1 MAKRFKKILVLA
13 VIFTMTLVNYGLP
26 LQAIA
31 SEGESFFG
39 FAFFKK
45 NEIALDAYFGDDSE
59 DVEETADVNE
69 TAKITLEVSPLIEGY
84 LKSGTLKFNLKN
96 GNENN
101 FKIQSVTVEEKE
113 ELNLD
118 AVGSEKLEGV
128 KKLETTE
135 EIEDDV
141 TNNDAENLI
150 SEEPVK
156 ESNKA
161 ENADVSEKADENPF
175 SGLFKS
181 TDAEKLTEDVKNDS
195 EDASEEVKAENV
207 VAEEKVESENVV
219 TDETVEKDDSEVV
232 KEDEETDTAEKEPEA
247 AEEDLEEKDISEVIE
262 DVKGTY
268 EVSLVNENEIALKNI
283 IDSTKIF
290 IEVAYKQLDKINP
303 EDIYSEI
310 EIVLNGN
317 YINKKLETVEVS
329 RKQNLYLGW
338 EYSKDLE
345 VTSDFTKVSP
355 FTVGQNSGTI
365 IENVITIA
373 RNIEDT
379 NFLPIKETN
388 IKIEIPK
395 INDKLPIA
403 VNVAAN
409 KLMATFGKDLTGKE
423 FTKNNWSFDEETGIL
438 EIKVVNE
445 DMLAGKGEDKF
456 DIICRYEDY
465 LEEENITLD
474 KKVLVKVEEYSSNK
488 NNIQEIQIE
497 ELQEK
502 EVIAGELMS
511 YAMIENEELIGKGRI
526 NANYYVEAGETRFS
540 STVNVTVL
548 TSDILNE
555 VVIEPVKETYKV
567 GEETEFDATQD
578 VMYAGVRFNL
588 AEIKEML
595 EQGSTIDLLDSEG
608 NVFHTITK
616 DVDATKIEFAHKID
630 SLKVRIN
637 NVKVNGNLSIEFI
650 KAIDKTQYSQAEF
663 VSFEKIENTY
673 KAEVKYVGFE
683 EVFQLPEI
691 KEEIKFTDTITQV
704 NLLMSTSSLS
714 TVYLNE
720 NVEFKIDLLNN
731 IDTSD
736 LYKNPSF
743 ELVFP
748 SFVEEVTINNVYT
761 LYQNGLSIRDYNVV
775 DVNGQ
780 KRIVVNLDGI
790 QSGFD
795 FSNITNGTNLIINA
809 NIRVDEITPQKQ
821 DQIELYY
828 CNEAVT
834 NYQTQANWNMT
845 RALPEGSL
853 KDTNGYDATTFEY
866 QAPSGMVT
874 INSIT
879 NYDGT
884 GETIKS
890 INQGE
895 IIKTIPIKGE
905 NQIAT
910 MELSVLNNTGNDCTD
925 VVLLGR
931 IPFKGN
937 KDVGT
942 GADLGT
948 NVDTLMKSLVIP
960 DEVNSNSVTIY
971 YSSNPNADKDLNN
984 DLNGWS
990 TNFSPIENVK
1000 SFMIVV
1006 NENFN
1011 KGSILKFK
1019 YDFEIIAN
1027 LGYEV
1032 KMLGSF
1038 GAFYN
1043 EIADNLST
1051 YKATIADKVGLIT
1064 ESGVKYEA
1072 TMSVDI
1078 GEGTEIGESR
1088 YLTYKVKVT
1097 NTGSIDLN
1105 NVKIENSMPNLGSI
1119 KNAEATEKG
1128 NALYYID
1135 KLLVGETKEKE
1146 ILVKTSNIPEDLRS
1160 YAMTLPNMREEKDEN
1175 GNITFYILDDKN
1187 QKNYITKLPDEFYIE
1202 NFATVYVEDTVTG
1215 VTTNTVRNKLVQSR
1229 LDITVEEFNT
1239 VGDLNPGEEFKYNI
1253 DVYNISDETINNIVI
1268 EDILPKELGF
1278 VKFEQV
1284 ETEYVEE
1291 FDADNNKLTVSAGSL
1306 EPLET
1311 IRFFITCEVKTKNIG
1326 KVEIY
1331 NTVTVTADNNIREQG
1346 NIVKSVILGPELTV
1360 TQETNVENN
1369 TVLETDKFQI
1379 LVNINNKGEADS
1391 QLINLNVEI
1400 PEMLQV
1406 IDISSEGKRMINYS
1420 TDGNVLTGSL
1430 YLLGPHDTA
1439 SLVITVKSDALEEGE
1454 TNRILEVKTK
1464 VSENYIGSLDINS
1477 LEIIVLDKPD
1487 RELTKE
1493 EQEKIDND
1501 NTIENPSTGDEYK
1514 QDIENDKN
1522 NNTNNDTNN
1531 NDNSQ
1536 DNNSSNSNSNVN
1548 NNNNQDNTDNQQQDN
1563 NSEGNEE
1570 INVEEPVSEIKTF
1583 KITGQVFKDANK
1595 NNAKD
1600 NNEEGINKV
1609 QVILYNGSQKI
1620 KTTLTDSLGK
1630 YRFTEV
1636 ESGDYTVVFNY
1647 DADTYIA
1654 SKYKYSNVAESMNSD
1669 AIESEEGVAV
1679 TEAIKLE
1686 SDIEVDLGL
1695 QERNYFDMNVQ
1706 KYISKAIVTRKGKEK
1721 VETYNNDAIAK
1732 LEIRSKELAD
1742 TSIKLEY
1749 KIVITNEGDVNGT
1762 VGTVYD
1768 YLPNSLT
1775 FEQSSNEDWELTSG
1789 NVLVNKSLN
1798 KEIIKPGESRE
1809 LKLVLSKV
1817 MTNDNTGTISNKVQI
1832 DNLSTDKTV
1841 EENTE
1846 NNIATQEIIITIS
1859 TGRTVSLVLFV
1870 VLIIMATVVIYGIKT
1885 GKIKKAYK

>member
-31 SEGESFFG
+31 SEGESFFS

-45 NEIALDAYFGDDSE
+45 NEISLDAHFTDDSNSLE
-59 DVEETADVNE
+59 KTTNVNE
-69 TAKITLEVSPLIEGY
+69 TAKITLEVSPQIEGY

-101 FKIQSVTVEEKE
+101 FKLQSVTIEEKE
-113 ELNLD
+113 ELAFD
-118 AVGSEKLEGV
+118 AIDSEKLEGV
-128 KKLETTE
+128 KKLDNPEVAIEGTQEGVSSET
-135 EIEDDV
+135 V
-141 TNNDAENLI
+141 TNEV
-150 SEEPVK
+150 EEQNVV
-156 ESNKA
+156 EAN
-161 ENADVSEKADENPF
+161 EVTDENPF
-175 SGLFKS
+175 SGLFK
-181 TDAEKLTEDVKNDS
+181 TDKGSSEENKVDSEKNDSKTENTILDENVASENTVTNESVETEDVK
-195 EDASEEVKAENV
+195 EE
-207 VAEEKVESENVV
+207 
-219 TDETVEKDDSEVV
+219 
-232 KEDEETDTAEKEPEA
+232 EP
-247 AEEDLEEKDISEVIE
+247 EEKDISEVIE
-262 DVKGTY
+262 DVRGTY
-268 EVSLVNENEIALKNI
+268 EVSLVSENEIELKNI

-290 IEVAYKQLDKINP
+290 VEVAYKQLEKVNI

-317 YINKKLETVEVS
+317 YINKKLETVEVN
-329 RKQNLYLGW
+329 RKQYLNLGW
-338 EYSKDLE
+338 EYSKALD

-409 KLMATFGKDLTGKE
+409 KLMATLGKDLTGKE
-423 FTKNNWSFDEETGIL
+423 FNKNNWVYDQETGML
-438 EIKVVNE
+438 EIKVTNK
-445 DMLAGKGEDKF
+445 DGFAGNGEDKF

-465 LEEENITLD
+465 IEEENITLD
-474 KKVLVKVEEYSSNK
+474 KKLSVKVEEYSSNK
-488 NNIQEIQIE
+488 NNTQEIKIE

-511 YAMIENEELIGKGRI
+511 YAIIENEDVIGKGKI

-540 STVNVTVL
+540 SAVNVTVL

-555 VVIEPVKETYKV
+555 VVIEPVKESYIN
-567 GEETEFDATQD
+567 GDGTEFDATQD

-595 EQGSTIDLLDSEG
+595 EQGSTIDLLDAEG

-650 KAIDKTQYSQAEF
+650 KAIDKVQYSQAEF
-663 VSFEKIENTY
+663 VGFGKIENTY
-673 KAEVKYVGFE
+673 KAAVKYVGFE
-683 EVFQLPEI
+683 EVFQLPEV
-691 KEEIKFTDTITQV
+691 KEEIKFVDTISQV
-704 NLLMSTSSLS
+704 NLLMNTSTLS
-714 TVYLNE
+714 TVYTNE
-720 NVEFKIDLLNN
+720 NIEFKIDLLNN
-731 IDTSD
+731 LDTSD

-748 SFVEEVTINNVYT
+748 SFVKDVTINNVYT

-775 DVNGQ
+775 DVNGL

-790 QSGFD
+790 QNGFD
-795 FSNITNGTNLIINA
+795 FSNITNGTNLIINT

-828 CNEAVT
+828 CNEAAT
-834 NYQTQANWNMT
+834 NYQTQASWNMT

-895 IIKTIPIKGE
+895 VIKTIPIKGE

-910 MELSVLNNTGNDCTD
+910 MELSVLNNTGNDCSD

-937 KDVGT
+937 KDVASGK
-942 GADLGT
+942 DLGT
-948 NVDTLMKSLVIP
+948 NVDTTMKSLVIP
-960 DEVNSNSVTIY
+960 DEINSNSVTIY

-984 DLNGWS
+984 ELNGWS
-990 TNFSPIENVK
+990 TSFSPIENVK

-1006 NENFN
+1006 DEKFE

-1019 YDFEIIAN
+1019 YDFEITAN

-1043 EIADNLST
+1043 EIVDNMFT
-1051 YKATIADKVGLIT
+1051 YKSTIADKVGLIT

-1105 NVKIENSMPNLGSI
+1105 NIKIENSMPNLGSI
-1119 KNAEATEKG
+1119 KNAETTEKG

-1146 ILVKTSNIPEDLRS
+1146 IEVKTSNIPEDLRS

-1175 GNITFYILDDKN
+1175 GNIAFYVLDENN

-1202 NFATVYVEDTVTG
+1202 NFATVYAENMTTG
-1215 VTTNTVRNKLVQSR
+1215 VTTNTVRNKLVPSR

-1268 EDILPKELGF
+1268 EDSLPKELGF

-1284 ETEYVEE
+1284 ETDYVEE

-1311 IRFFITCEVKTKNIG
+1311 IRFYITCEVKTKNIG
-1326 KVEIY
+1326 KTEIY
-1331 NTVTVTADNNIREQG
+1331 NTVTVTADDNIKEQG
-1346 NIVKSVILGPELTV
+1346 NIVKSIILGPELTV
-1360 TQETNVENN
+1360 TQETNIENN
-1369 TVLETDKFQI
+1369 SILETDKFQI
-1379 LVNINNKGEADS
+1379 LININNKGEADS

-1406 IDISSEGKRMINYS
+1406 IDITSEGKRMINYS
-1420 TDGNVLTGSL
+1420 TNGNVLTGSL

-1454 TNRILEVKTK
+1454 TNRILEVKTE
-1464 VSENYIGSLDINS
+1464 VSENYIGSLEINP
-1477 LEIIVLDKPD
+1477 LEIMVLDNPD
-1487 RELTKE
+1487 RELTEE
-1493 EQEKIDND
+1493 EQDKIDKD
-1501 NTIENPSTGDEYK
+1501 NTIENPSTGDDYK

-1522 NNTNNDTNN
+1522 NNSN
-1531 NDNSQ
+1531 
-1536 DNNSSNSNSNVN
+1536 NNSSNDQNGNGSNNNNQNISNKQEQISN
-1548 NNNNQDNTDNQQQDN
+1548 NNNNN
-1563 NSEGNEE
+1563 NNANNEM
-1570 INVEEPVSEIKTF
+1570 NNEEPVKEIKRF
-1583 KITGQVFKDANK
+1583 KITGQVFKDSNE
-1595 NNAKD
+1595 NNAQD
-1600 NNEEGINKV
+1600 SNEEGINKV
-1609 QVILYNGSQKI
+1609 QVILYKGSQKV

-1630 YRFTEV
+1630 YRFTEI

-1647 DADTYIA
+1647 DANTYTA

-1669 AIESEEGVAV
+1669 AIESEAGVAV
-1679 TEAIKLE
+1679 TEAIKLNE
-1686 SDIEVDLGL
+1686 SDIEIDLGL
-1695 QERNYFDMNVQ
+1695 QERNYFDMTVQ

-1721 VETYNNDAIAK
+1721 VETYDNDSIAK

-1742 TSIKLEY
+1742 TTIKLEY
-1749 KIVITNEGDVNGT
+1749 RIVITNEGDVNGT

-1775 FEQSSNEDWELTSG
+1775 FEQSLNKDWELTSG

-1809 LKLVLSKV
+1809 LKLVVSKI

-1841 EENTE
+1841 EENKE

-1859 TGRTVSLVLFV
+1859 TGRTVSIVIFV

>member
-26 LQAIA
+26 LKAIA
-31 SEGESFFG
+31 SEGESFFS

-45 NEIALDAYFGDDSE
+45 NEISLDAYFADDSNSL
-59 DVEETADVNE
+59 EETANVNE
-69 TAKITLEVSPLIEGY
+69 TAKITLEVSPQIEGY

-101 FKIQSVTVEEKE
+101 FKLQSVTIEEKE
-113 ELNLD
+113 KFTFD
-118 AVGSEKLEGV
+118 VIDSEKLEGV
-128 KKLETTE
+128 KKLDKTE
-135 EIEDDV
+135 DATEDIQDV
-141 TNNDAENLI
+141 V
-150 SEEPVK
+150 SEEPVAN
-156 ESNKA
+156 EVKA
-161 ENADVSEKADENPF
+161 EKAVDVNEVTDKNPF
-175 SGLFKS
+175 SGLFK
-181 TDAEKLTEDVKNDS
+181 TDTAKESSEENKVDS
-195 EDASEEVKAENV
+195 EKVDLKTENTVQSENV
-207 VAEEKVESENVV
+207 VAENTVSNESVEPEDAK
-219 TDETVEKDDSEVV
+219 DETVSDV
-232 KEDEETDTAEKEPEA
+232 TEKEPENK
-247 AEEDLEEKDISEVIE
+247 EELEEKDISEIIE

-283 IDSTKIF
+283 IESTKIF
-290 IEVAYKQLDKINP
+290 VEVGYKQLNKVNP
-303 EDIYSEI
+303 EDIFSEI

-317 YINKKLETVEVS
+317 YINKKLETVEVN
-329 RKQNLYLGW
+329 RKQYLNLGW
-338 EYSKDLE
+338 EYSKELE

-409 KLMATFGKDLTGKE
+409 KLMATLGKDLTGKE
-423 FTKNNWSFDEETGIL
+423 FNKNNWSYDEETGIL
-438 EIKVVNE
+438 EIKVINKE
-445 DMLAGKGEDKF
+445 SIAGNGEDKF

-474 KKVLVKVEEYSSNK
+474 KKLSVKVEEYSSNK

-511 YAMIENEELIGKGRI
+511 YAIIENEELIGKGRI
-526 NANYYVEAGETRFS
+526 NANYYVEAGETRFTS
-540 STVNVTVL
+540 AVNVTVL
-548 TSDILNE
+548 TSDILDE
-555 VVIEPVKETYKV
+555 VVIEPVKELYKI

-595 EQGSTIDLLDSEG
+595 EQGSTIDLLDAEG

-650 KAIDKTQYSQAEF
+650 KAIDKSQYSQAEF
-663 VSFEKIENTY
+663 VLFEKIENTY

-683 EVFQLPEI
+683 EVFQLPEV

-704 NLLMSTSSLS
+704 NLLMNTSSLS

-731 IDTSD
+731 IETSD

-748 SFVEEVTINNVYT
+748 SFVKEVTINNVYT

-775 DVNGQ
+775 DVNGL

-790 QSGFD
+790 QSGFN

-828 CNEAVT
+828 CNEAAT
-834 NYQTQANWNMT
+834 SYQTQASWNMT
-845 RALPEGSL
+845 RNLPENSL

-879 NYDGT
+879 NYDGS

-910 MELSVLNNTGNDCTD
+910 MELSVLNNTGNDCSD

-937 KDVGT
+937 KDVAT

-948 NVDTLMKSLVIP
+948 NVDTIMKSGLIA
-960 DEVNSNSVTIY
+960 DELNSNNVAIY
-971 YSSNPNADKDLNN
+971 YSSNPNADRDLNN
-984 DLNGWS
+984 EVNGWS
-990 TNFSPIENVK
+990 STYAVFDNVK

-1006 NENFN
+1006 D
-1011 KGSILKFK
+1011 GPLVAGGILKYR
-1019 YDFEIIAN
+1019 YDFEIPAN

-1032 KMLGSF
+1032 KMIGSF

-1043 EIADNLST
+1043 DFNVL
-1051 YKATIADKVGLIT
+1051 KASVADKVGLLT
-1064 ESGVKYEA
+1064 EAGAKYET

-1078 GEGTEIGESR
+1078 GEGAEIGEAR
-1088 YLTYKVKVT
+1088 YLTYRVQVK
-1097 NTGSIDLN
+1097 NTGSIDLHN
-1105 NVKIENSMPNLGSI
+1105 IKIVIPRPAYGMFCKKSNAPDTGNDGYVTSNAKEMSFEISEI
-1119 KNAEATEKG
+1119 K
-1128 NALYYID
+1128 
-1135 KLLVGETKEKE
+1135 VGGVAEKE
-1146 ILVKTSNIPEDLRS
+1146 FLVKTAEIPETLEE
-1160 YAMTLPNMREEKDEN
+1160 YASFNPN
-1175 GNITFYILDDKN
+1175 ILKDDKGYYSTTEDN
-1187 QKNYITKLPDEFYIE
+1187 QKNYVTELPKDIYIE
-1202 NFATVYVEDTVTG
+1202 ANAEVYVNDTLNSVK
-1215 VTTNTVRNKLVQSR
+1215 TNTVKNKLKHSAF
-1229 LDITVEEFNT
+1229 DIQTTLFKTTETLESGNGFIYV
-1239 VGDLNPGEEFKYNI
+1239 VDLH
-1253 DVYNISDETINNIVI
+1253 NISGNTINNIVI
-1268 EDILPKELGF
+1268 EDVLAKELSYLGLEEISTYYENEYD
-1278 VKFEQV
+1278 K
-1284 ETEYVEE
+1284 ET
-1291 FDADNNKLTVSAGSL
+1291 NKVTVYANTV
-1306 EPLET
+1306 EPLGT
-1311 IRFFITCEVKTKNIG
+1311 IRFYIQCNIANMKNIG
-1326 KVEIY
+1326 KADISNQIIVNADEIEEERS
-1331 NTVTVTADNNIREQG
+1331 TVIHSTLI
-1346 NIVKSVILGPELTV
+1346 GPELIA
-1360 TQETNVENN
+1360 TQEITNGKDS
-1369 TVLETDKFQI
+1369 VLEMEEFEI
-1379 LVNINNKGEADS
+1379 VINVNNKGEGKSRELNFDVNIPKELKILTILSDGARPITYETVENNIKGNLLLLEEHNS
-1391 QLINLNVEI
+1391 VSLIIKVQAN
-1400 PEMLQV
+1400 P
-1406 IDISSEGKRMINYS
+1406 
-1420 TDGNVLTGSL
+1420 
-1430 YLLGPHDTA
+1430 LG
-1439 SLVITVKSDALEEGE
+1439 EGE
-1454 TNRILEVKTK
+1454 TNRHIEIVSK
-1464 VSENYIGSLDINS
+1464 VTEEYIGEIEINS
-1477 LEIIVLDKPD
+1477 LEYVINDDPD
-1487 RELTKE
+1487 RGLTQE
-1493 EQEKIDND
+1493 EQDKIDKD
-1501 NTIENPSTGDEYK
+1501 NTIENPTAGDDYK

-1531 NDNSQ
+1531 NTNNQ
-1536 DNNSSNSNSNVN
+1536 DNNSSNSNSNIN
-1548 NNNNQDNTDNQQQDN
+1548 NDNSQDNTNNQQQDN

-1570 INVEEPVSEIKTF
+1570 INQEEPVAEIKTF
-1583 KITGQVFKDANK
+1583 KITGQVFKDSNK

-1600 NNEEGINKV
+1600 SNEEGINKV
-1609 QVILYNGSQKI
+1609 QVILYEGSQKI

-1630 YRFTEV
+1630 YRFTEI

-1647 DADTYIA
+1647 DSDIYIA

-1669 AIESEEGVAV
+1669 AIESDEGVAV
-1679 TEAIKLE
+1679 TENIRLNE
-1686 SDIEVDLGL
+1686 SDMEIDLGL
-1695 QERNYFDMNVQ
+1695 QERNYFDMTVQ

-1721 VETYNNDAIAK
+1721 VETYNNDTIAK

-1749 KIVITNEGDVNGT
+1749 RIVVTNEGDVNGT

-1768 YLPNSLT
+1768 YLPSSLT
-1775 FEQSSNEDWELTSG
+1775 FDKGSNKGWELTSD
-1789 NVLVNKSLN
+1789 NVLVNESLN
-1798 KEIIKPGESRE
+1798 KEIIKPGESKE
-1809 LKLVLSKV
+1809 LKLVLNKV

-1841 EENTE
+1841 DENKE

-1859 TGRTVSLVLFV
+1859 TGRTVSLVVFV
-1870 VLIIMATVVIYGIKT
+1870 VMIIMATVVIYGIKT

>member
-31 SEGESFFG
+31 SEGESFFS

-45 NEIALDAYFGDDSE
+45 NEISLDAYFADDSNSL
-59 DVEETADVNE
+59 EETANVNE
-69 TAKITLEVSPLIEGY
+69 TAKITLEVSPQIEGY

-101 FKIQSVTVEEKE
+101 FKLQSVTIEEKE
-113 ELNLD
+113 EFAFD
-118 AVGSEKLEGV
+118 AIDSEKLEGV
-128 KKLETTE
+128 KKLDKTEETTE
-135 EIEDDV
+135 DIQE
-141 TNNDAENLI
+141 
-150 SEEPVK
+150 
-156 ESNKA
+156 
-161 ENADVSEKADENPF
+161 DVSEETVANEVESEEVVDVNEETNKNPF
-175 SGLFKS
+175 SGLFK
-181 TDAEKLTEDVKNDS
+181 TDTAKESSEENKVDS
-195 EDASEEVKAENV
+195 EKIDSKTENTVQSENV
-207 VAEEKVESENVV
+207 VAENTVSNESVESEDVKDTV
-219 TDETVEKDDSEVV
+219 DSDVADEDTEN
-232 KEDEETDTAEKEPEA
+232 KEEET
-247 AEEDLEEKDISEVIE
+247 EEKDIYEVIE

-268 EVSLVNENEIALKNI
+268 EVSLVSENEIALKNI

-290 IEVAYKQLDKINP
+290 VEVAYKQLDKINP
-303 EDIYSEI
+303 EDIFSEI

-317 YINKKLETVEVS
+317 YINKKLETVEVN
-329 RKQNLYLGW
+329 RKQYLNLGW
-338 EYSKDLE
+338 EYSKELE

-365 IENVITIA
+365 VENVITIA

-409 KLMATFGKDLTGKE
+409 KLMATLGKDLTGKE
-423 FTKNNWSFDEETGIL
+423 FNKNNWSYDEETGIL
-438 EIKVVNE
+438 EIKVANKE
-445 DMLAGKGEDKF
+445 NIAGNGEDKF

-465 LEEENITLD
+465 LDEENITLD
-474 KKVLVKVEEYSSNK
+474 KKLSVKVEEYSSNK

-511 YAMIENEELIGKGRI
+511 YAIIENEELIGKGRI
-526 NANYYVEAGETRFS
+526 NANYYVESGETRFS
-540 STVNVTVL
+540 SSVNVTVL

-555 VVIEPVKETYKV
+555 VVIEPVKEVYKA
-567 GEETEFDATQD
+567 GDGTEFDATQD

-595 EQGSTIDLLDSEG
+595 EQGSTIDLLDAEG

-616 DVDATKIEFAHKID
+616 EVDATKIEFAHKID

-650 KAIDKTQYSQAEF
+650 KAIDKVQYSQAEF
-663 VSFEKIENTY
+663 VGFEKIENTY
-673 KAEVKYVGFE
+673 KAAVKYVGFE
-683 EVFQLPEI
+683 EIFSLPEI
-691 KEEIKFTDTITQV
+691 KEEIKFVDTTSQV
-704 NLLMSTSSLS
+704 NFLMSMSSLS
-714 TVYLNE
+714 TVYTNE

-731 IDTSD
+731 LDTSD

-743 ELVFP
+743 EIVFP
-748 SFVEEVTINNVYT
+748 SFVKDVTINNVYT

-775 DVNGQ
+775 DVNGF

-790 QSGFD
+790 QNGFD

-828 CNEAVT
+828 CNEAAT
-834 NYQTQANWNMT
+834 NYQTQASWNMT
-845 RALPEGSL
+845 RSLPENSL

-895 IIKTIPIKGE
+895 VIKTIPIKGE

-910 MELSVLNNTGNDCTD
+910 MELSVLNNTGNDCSD

-937 KDVGT
+937 KDVAT
-942 GADLGT
+942 GNDLGT
-948 NVDTLMKSLVIP
+948 NVDTMMKSLIIP
-960 DEVNSNSVTIY
+960 DGINSNSVTIY
-971 YSSNPNADKDLNN
+971 YSSNPNADKDLNK

-1006 NENFN
+1006 NEKLE
-1011 KGSILKFK
+1011 KGAILKFK
-1019 YDFEIIAN
+1019 YDFEITAN
-1027 LGYEV
+1027 LGYEA
-1032 KMLGSF
+1032 KMVGSF

-1043 EIADNLST
+1043 EVVDNLLT
-1051 YKATIADKVGLIT
+1051 YKATIADRVGLIT

-1105 NVKIENSMPNLGSI
+1105 NIKIENSMPNLGII
-1119 KNAEATEKG
+1119 KNAEVTEKG
-1128 NALYYID
+1128 KALYYID

-1146 ILVKTSNIPEDLRS
+1146 IEVKTSNIPEELRS

-1175 GNITFYILDDKN
+1175 GNVVFYVLDENN

-1202 NFATVYVEDTVTG
+1202 NSATVYAEGMVTG
-1215 VTTNTVRNKLVQSR
+1215 VTTNTVKNKLVQSY

-1253 DVYNISDETINNIVI
+1253 DVYNISDETINNIVV
-1268 EDILPKELGF
+1268 EDVLPKELGF

-1326 KVEIY
+1326 KAEIY
-1331 NTVTVTADNNIREQG
+1331 NTVTVTADNNIKEQG
-1346 NIVKSVILGPELTV
+1346 NIVKSIILGPELTA
-1360 TQETNVENN
+1360 TQEINVENN
-1369 TVLETDKFQI
+1369 TVYETDKFQI
-1379 LVNINNKGEADS
+1379 LVNLNNKGEADS
-1391 QLINLNVEI
+1391 QLINLEVEI
-1400 PEMLQV
+1400 PELLQV
-1406 IDISSEGKRMINYS
+1406 IDITSEGKRMINYS
-1420 TDGNVLTGSL
+1420 TNGNVLTGNL

-1439 SLVITVKSDALEEGE
+1439 SLVINVKSNPLEEGE

-1464 VSENYIGSLDINS
+1464 ISEDYIGNLDIND
-1477 LEIIVLDKPD
+1477 LEIIVLDNPD

-1493 EQEKIDND
+1493 EQEQIDKE
-1501 NTIENPSTGDEYK
+1501 NTIENPNTGDEYK

-1522 NNTNNDTNN
+1522 NNNN
-1531 NDNSQ
+1531 NS
-1536 DNNSSNSNSNVN
+1536 NNGSSNNSNSNN
-1548 NNNNQDNTDNQQQDN
+1548 QNGNEPIKNNNQNLNNNQEQNSSKEDENTK
-1563 NSEGNEE
+1563 
-1570 INVEEPVSEIKTF
+1570 EPVKEIKRF
-1583 KITGQVFKDANK
+1583 KITGQVFNDANK
-1595 NNAKD
+1595 NNAQD
-1600 NNEEGINKV
+1600 SNEEGINKV
-1609 QVILYNGSQKI
+1609 QVILYKSSQKI

-1630 YRFTEV
+1630 YRFTEI
-1636 ESGDYTVVFNY
+1636 ESGDYSIVFNY
-1647 DADTYIA
+1647 DADTYTA
-1654 SKYKYSNVAESMNSD
+1654 SKYKFSNIAESMNSD
-1669 AIESEEGVAV
+1669 AIESEAGVAV
-1679 TEAIKLE
+1679 TETIRLNE
-1686 SDIEVDLGL
+1686 SDIEIDLGL
-1695 QERNYFDMNVQ
+1695 QERNYFDMTVQ

-1721 VETYNNDAIAK
+1721 VEEYNNDAIAK

-1749 KIVITNEGDVNGT
+1749 RIVITNEGDVNGT

-1768 YLPNSLT
+1768 YLPNSLI
-1775 FEQSSNEDWELTSG
+1775 FDQESNKGWQLTSD
-1789 NVLVNKSLN
+1789 NVLVNESLN

-1832 DNLSTDKTV
+1832 DNLSTDKTI
-1841 EENTE
+1841 EENKE

-1859 TGRTVSLVLFV
+1859 TGRTISLVVFV
-1870 VLIIMATVVIYGIKT
+1870 VLIIMTSVIIYGIKT